1 MELKV
6 SSVLLLAACFLGGV
20 YSLSHVEELQ
30 SQERLLLNSLGLSE
44 RPRPATGTGT
54 GTTGGGTGSQA
65 RRRVPSALWRMFRQ
79 SETMKTPES
88 DPCMVSEYG
97 VRGNTIRYVQDQ
109 GKKEEEVWFGC
120 GICCQVIFLSLNV
133 IALPF
138 SDKLALMTA
147 SIISSGFIIIYLKF

>member
-6 SSVLLLAACFLGGV
+6 CGVLLLATCFLGG
-20 YSLSHVEELQ
+20 YSLSHVEELH

-44 RPRPATGTGT
+44 RPRPAAAGTS
-54 GTTGGGTGSQA
+54 TGGSSA

-109 GKKEEEVWFGC
+109 GKKAFRRYRC
-120 GICCQVIFLSLNV
+120 GICFEEV
-133 IALPF
+133 
-138 SDKLALMTA
+138 
-147 SIISSGFIIIYLKF
+147 

>member
-6 SSVLLLAACFLGGV
+6 SGALLLAACFLGGV

-30 SQERLLLNSLGLSE
+30 SQEQLLLNSLGLSE
-44 RPRPATGTGT
+44 RPRPAT

-109 GKKEEEVWFGC
+109 GKKKFGLD
-120 GICCQVIFLSLNV
+120 VEFAVRSFFFLLQCNRPP
-133 IALPF
+133 L
-138 SDKLALMTA
+138 L
-147 SIISSGFIIIYLKF
+147 